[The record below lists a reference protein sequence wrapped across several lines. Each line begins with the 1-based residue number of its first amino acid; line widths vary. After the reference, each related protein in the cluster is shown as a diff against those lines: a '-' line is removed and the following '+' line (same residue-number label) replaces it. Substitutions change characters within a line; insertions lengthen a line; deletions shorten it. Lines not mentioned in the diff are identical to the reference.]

1 MGTIKR
7 LNHIFREDGKTIITA
22 FDHGVNSGPMAGIA
36 DLGAAL
42 KQVIDAGTDAA
53 ILNIGMAR
61 KHEKLLGRTGLIV
74 RADFPCT
81 DYARGSHDS
90 ILCVAVEEA
99 VKVGADAVLFNGGP
113 DISGEDIGLERCMIS
128 IISRLRRECEKYG
141 MPLIAEM
148 VPGGFNPPAEY
159 INLDSLKLAARVAA
173 EAGADMLKMPY
184 RSGPDGRNYEEVVNG
199 CEGLP
204 IVVLGGAKTNSQE
217 QFFANIDDAL
227 KCGAKGVA
235 IGRNIWGH
243 AHPDRV
249 IGLLNG
255 LIHEGEDLK
264 TAMTHLG

>member
-7 LNHIFREDGKTIITA
+7 LNHIFRGDGKTIITA
-22 FDHGVNSGPMAGIA
+22 FDHGANSGPMPGIVR
-36 DLGAAL
+36 LGDAL
-42 KQVIDAGTDAA
+42 EQVIEAGTDAV
-53 ILNIGMAR
+53 LTTIGMAR
-61 KHEKLLGRTGLIV
+61 KYESILGRTGLII
-74 RADFPCT
+74 RMDFPCT

-90 ILCVAVEEA
+90 MLCVTVEEA
-99 VKVGADAVLFNGGP
+99 VKVGADAVIFSGGP
-113 DISGEDIGLERCMIS
+113 DPVGGDVSLERCMVNIMS
-128 IISRLRRECEKYG
+128 TLRRECDRYG

-148 VPGGFNPPAEY
+148 FPGGWNPPAEA
-159 INLDSLKLAARVAA
+159 ITIDSLKLSARVAA
-173 EAGADMLKMPY
+173 ECGADMLKMPY
-184 RSGPDGRNYEEVVNG
+184 RPGTEGHGYEEVVEG

-243 AHPDRV
+243 ANPDRV
-249 IGLLNG
+249 INLLNG

-264 TAMTHLG
+264 TAMAHLG